1 MHVFLVERPGQLPGR
16 ITLAVLCLALA
27 APLVGSLSA
36 QPQRQTPVVD
46 LTADGVARAASKYV
60 AAYQAAFAFLVAD
73 EVYLQQ
79 LIEDDL
85 PTQMRRL
92 EGELF
97 MTYLE
102 ADGEWI
108 TVHDVAN
115 VDGRPLAD
123 REDLRR
129 LLQADG
135 VQGVVSRVANRNAQF
150 NIGTIVRNFNE
161 PTLPLL
167 ILEEKRLENSRFR
180 RAGIENDG
188 DTTLVTL
195 SFEERERTTLIRSAT
210 GGSVRS
216 SGTFVVEAG
225 SGRVRE
231 STMELEDGPVKAR
244 LVTTYAPDE
253 KLDLWVPVLFREHYQ
268 RRHRSGKLEAVN
280 GESTYTN
287 YRRFLAT
294 GRIKK

>member
-1 MHVFLVERPGQLPGR
+1 MYVTPARRAGQFPGR
-16 ITLAVLCLALA
+16 TLALLCMAMA
-27 APLVGSLSA
+27 MPVANPLSA
-36 QPQRQTPVVD
+36 QLQRQAPVVD

-60 AAYQAAFAFLVAD
+60 ADYQEAFAFLVAD

-108 TVHDVAN
+108 TVHDVAK

-129 LLQADG
+129 LLQSDN
-135 VQGVVSRVANRNAQF
+135 VRGVVSRVANRNAQF

-180 RAGIENDG
+180 RVGLASDG
-188 DTTLVTL
+188 DATLVTI

-210 GGSVRS
+210 GGSVQS
-216 SGTFVVEAG
+216 KGTFVIEAG

-253 KLDLWVPVLFREHYQ
+253 KLELWVPVTFREHYQ
-268 RRHRSGKLEAVN
+268 RRHRSGKVETVN
-280 GESTYTN
+280 GESTYSN

-294 GRIKK
+294 GRIKR